1 MDHPLFTLLY
11 IAQLVQGTSTNTTS
25 SSCPPPDGTTRSLW
39 GILGSCVS
47 TLLICVWHT
56 IHFDLPGFNKES
68 YKKPAALVLLSFFA
82 PEVVVGFA
90 CKEWL
95 EAHQHV
101 IRFRKKGYEWSMT
114 HSFFAEMGGFSYH
127 DNEGH
132 PRTIRSLE
140 FLELC
145 EAQKIANPVITAKEI
160 KDKSKSDAL
169 GNAIL
174 ALQLFWFT
182 LQVIARGSSGLA
194 VTLVELDTVCMAVLS
209 LLVLVLWWDKPLR
222 PECPHVLYS
231 HEYLQRHV
239 TLSKAWRSEPSHL
252 PFFTCTRKTRSLGAG
267 DEEIPLVGSD
277 ATTADRTSIATGFAS
292 IIGWGV
298 WDISLC
304 ATWMVLGGLHLIAWN
319 FEFLTEV
326 EKIIWRVAS
335 LVLAG
340 SSLAFLLTSPL
351 LIATLAIPSLA
362 ALLSLLQGG
371 SGLQLSMIIVYF
383 AAILGVASR
392 VLLVALM
399 LASLRALPC
408 SAYQTVS
415 WTAHIP
421 HL

>member
-1 MDHPLFTLLY
+1 MKYPLFALLY
-11 IAQLVQGTSTNTTS
+11 ISQLVQGTSINTTS

-39 GILGSCVS
+39 GILGSCVT
-47 TLLICVWHT
+47 TLLICVWYT
-56 IHFDLPGFNKES
+56 IHVDLPGFNKEL
-68 YKKPAALVLLSFFA
+68 YKKPAALILLSFFA

-90 CKEWL
+90 CKERL
-95 EAHQHV
+95 EARQHV

-114 HSFFAEMGGFSYH
+114 HSFFAEMGGFAYH

-145 EAQKIANPVITAKEI
+145 EAQKIVNPVITAKEI
-160 KDKSKSDAL
+160 KDKSKSDTL
-169 GNAIL
+169 GKAIL

-239 TLSKAWRSEPSHL
+239 TLSKAWMSEPSNL
-252 PFFTCTRKTRSLGAG
+252 PKLMAFSTCTRKTRSLGAG

-277 ATTADRTSIATGFAS
+277 AKIADRTASAIWS

-304 ATWMVLGGLHLIAWN
+304 ATWMILGGLHLIAWN

-335 LVLAG
+335 LVLTG

-351 LIATLAIPSLA
+351 LIATLAIPSLTT
-362 ALLSLLQGG
+362 LLSSLLSPGG
-371 SGLQLSMIIVYF
+371 MIIAYF

-415 WTAHIP
+415 WTTYIP